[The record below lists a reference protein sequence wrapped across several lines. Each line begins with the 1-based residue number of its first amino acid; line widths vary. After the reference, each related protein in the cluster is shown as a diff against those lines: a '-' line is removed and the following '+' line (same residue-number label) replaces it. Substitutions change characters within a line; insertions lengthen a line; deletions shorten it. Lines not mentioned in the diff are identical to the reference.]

1 MTGAT
6 KLVIALVALV
16 LVAGAAIAYLQLF
29 RSSPQT
35 VEATLLPQIA
45 QPGPDPTSS
54 DGTDGTVAGRGVGP
68 GLGDLGE
75 QGRLD
80 RLR

>member
-16 LVAGAAIAYLQLF
+16 LVAGAAFAYLQFF

-45 QPGPDPTSS
+45 QPG
-54 DGTDGTVAGRGVGP
+54 AGPHVQR
-68 GLGDLGE
+68 
-75 QGRLD
+75 RRSRCRRRD
-80 RLR
+80 RRAG